1 MLRPLKDLDQY
12 TIVALDGDIGGV
24 VNFLFDM
31 DCWVVRYFVVATGRA
46 LYGRELLI
54 SPVAICEADW
64 ECLRFFLTQ
73 TLDGIK
79 RSPCIDPEG
88 PISNLD
94 ERAHSDYFGHSFYR
108 DSRRL
113 LDQGN
118 HTSLPACVLDEVEQD
133 RPVLPASTTHLHSA
147 RALQGYRVD
156 SSEGT
161 IGNIEDFIVD
171 DESWELRYL
180 VVNSNQGQPG
190 KAVIIAPAWLDNVD
204 WREHKVDIGISLQS
218 IERSPEWNRDTPI
231 AREYEARL
239 FEHYE
244 RPGYWDRS
252 ERPTIPPPSG
262 RPQFH
267 SVKPAP
273 RSRPWNL
280 LTAERDCAE

>member
-1 MLRPLKDLDQY
+1 
-12 TIVALDGDIGGV
+12 
-24 VNFLFDM
+24 
-31 DCWVVRYFVVATGRA
+31 
-46 LYGRELLI
+46 
-54 SPVAICEADW
+54 
-64 ECLRFFLTQ
+64 
-73 TLDGIK
+73 
-79 RSPCIDPEG
+79 
-88 PISNLD
+88 
-94 ERAHSDYFGHSFYR
+94 
-108 DSRRL
+108 
-113 LDQGN
+113 
-118 HTSLPACVLDEVEQD
+118 
-133 RPVLPASTTHLHSA
+133 
-147 RALQGYRVD
+147 
-156 SSEGT
+156 
-161 IGNIEDFIVD
+161 
-171 DESWELRYL
+171 